1 MVKQLD
7 ELLNFWE
14 RERKL
19 REKERRLKYN
29 TPGIDWGRILV
40 GLILF
45 LLSAYWF
52 GKNLC
57 YHIYYPDGKK
67 IPRCTAHVS
76 RTFRPWDVWMW
87 ARGSR

>member
-52 GKNLC
+52 GKNLGLWTF
-57 YHIYYPDGKK
+57 D
-67 IPRCTAHVS
+67 IPFGVS
-76 RTFRPWDVWMW
+76 VVIILSLVIFVGFVLKDLLF
-87 ARGSR
+87 S